1 MTESD
6 ATSIVKLGK
15 ALKKV
20 LKEIIVQAQ
29 AWIDDEAGAGKFLI
43 LPIFEG
49 GTENISTP
57 TGEGESRSSA
67 LPKDHDLGIEAK
79 DKKVMTPEA
88 TPRPPHSNLHISL
101 THPLPLRTFQIPL
114 LLTHLRSQLG
124 RSGQVSADI
133 LRGSRGGFRT
143 EEGVSGPLKVG
154 LEGGFR
160 AYTNGTQ
167 ADKIRADF
175 NAGNASVSRVD
186 EKEGRDNESGA
197 GSESGRHGTGSK
209 SRGFLALGVGV
220 GHEQVSFEACA

>member
-20 LKEIIVQAQ
+20 LKELIVQAQ
-29 AWIDDEAGAGKFLI
+29 AWIDKEAGTGTFLVHS
-43 LPIFEG
+43 IFEDGADNSSPSTGKG
-49 GTENISTP
+49 GSQTL
-57 TGEGESRSSA
+57 A
-67 LPKDHDLGIEAK
+67 LPEDHDLGIEAK

-88 TPRPPHSNLHISL
+88 TPRSSHSNLHISL
-101 THPLPLRTFQIPL
+101 THPLPLRTSQIPL

-124 RSGQVSADI
+124 RTGQVNADVTS
-133 LRGSRGGFRT
+133 GNRGGAGLR
-143 EEGVSGPLKVG
+143 EGAFGPLKVG

-167 ADKIRADF
+167 ADKIRAGF
-175 NAGNASVSRVD
+175 KAGKASLSRDD
-186 EKEGRDNESGA
+186 EKEGRNDESGA

>member
-1 MTESD
+1 
-6 ATSIVKLGK
+6 
-15 ALKKV
+15 

-29 AWIDDEAGAGKFLI
+29 AWIDEEAGTGRFSI
-43 LPIFEG
+43 HPIFGG
-49 GTENISTP
+49 GTENFSTP
-57 TGEGESRSSA
+57 TGEEGSHLLA
-67 LPKDHDLGIEAK
+67 LPKDLDLDVEAK

-88 TPRPPHSNLHISL
+88 TPRSSHSNLHISL
-101 THPLPLRTFQIPL
+101 THPLPLRTSQIPL

-124 RSGQVSADI
+124 RSGQVNADVTS
-133 LRGSRGGFRT
+133 GSRGGAGLR
-143 EEGVSGPLKVG
+143 EGAFGPLKVG

-167 ADKIRADF
+167 ADKIRAGF
-175 NAGNASVSRVD
+175 KAGKASLWRDD
-186 EKEGRDNESGA
+186 EKEGRNDESGA

>member
-15 ALKKV
+15 ALKTV
-20 LKEIIVQAQ
+20 LKEIITQAQ
-29 AWIDDEAGAGKFLI
+29 TWIDEEAGTGKFLVH
-43 LPIFEG
+43 PIFEG

-57 TGEGESRSSA
+57 TGEGRSQSSA
-67 LPKDHDLGIEAK
+67 LPENHDLGIEAK
-79 DKKVMTPEA
+79 NKKVMTPET
-88 TPRPPHSNLHISL
+88 TPRPSPTNLHISL
-101 THPLPLRTFQIPL
+101 THPLPLRTSQIPL

-124 RSGQVSADI
+124 RAGQVNADAT
-133 LRGSRGGFRT
+133 S
-143 EEGVSGPLKVG
+143 GVIERSPLKVG

-167 ADKIRADF
+167 AAKIRAGF
-175 NAGNASVSRVD
+175 KAGQASLSRDD
-186 EKEGRDNESGA
+186 EKEGRNDESGA

-220 GHEQVSFEACA
+220 GHEQVSFEAYA